1 MEESTGKKTL
11 QVWQC
16 VLLLVIAVFVVL
28 FGIVGLKAKP
38 VVCLVS
44 AGMLVSLLGMAFG
57 VRWADIEEDMKETV
71 KRISVAVLI
80 LLFVGLMVGSWM
92 ISGTVPFMMY
102 YGLKFLPPSIF
113 LVATILLC
121 ALMSIMTGTSWGTMS
136 TIGIAL
142 MGVSTGLGIP
152 LPYTAGCV
160 ITGAIFGDK
169 LSPLSDTTILAPAMS
184 GVDIMD
190 HIKSMLFTTVPS
202 LVVGLIMAFFL
213 GLRFSGGTVD
223 GEQYQ
228 LIMNTLSANF
238 HMNPLLLLPPLVV
251 LFLIFRQKPTLPVF
265 AVGIFLGVI
274 LAVAVQGES
283 LSATLTAL
291 YKGFTGDTGVDIVN
305 SMVQRGG
312 ATSMFD
318 SIGLIIGAA
327 VFGAPLQ
334 TLGITDV
341 LLSAITKFAK
351 NSRILM
357 VLSYLLHMFLFC
369 ITGAY
374 YVTFAVVG
382 PVLGPLYDKYDLH
395 RKNLSRM
402 LEDSGTAFGPLVP
415 WSNVGAFCA
424 TTLGV
429 PVFAYAL
436 YAPITYCSLL
446 FALIYIITGF
456 GVFRRD
462 GTMLLRKKKGDA

>member
-1 MEESTGKKTL
+1 MEDNKTSKKLSVRQSTF
-11 QVWQC
+11 
-16 VLLLVIAVFVVL
+16 LLVLAVFIVL
-28 FGIVGLKAKP
+28 AGIVVLKAKP
-38 VVCLVS
+38 VVCLVA
-44 AGMLVSLLGMAFG
+44 AGMSVSLLGMAFG
-57 VRWADIEEDMKETV
+57 IRWEDIEEDMKETV
-71 KRISVAVLI
+71 KRIAVAVLI

-102 YGLKFLPPSIF
+102 YGLKFLPPSLF
-113 LVATILLC
+113 LVFTVLLC

-136 TIGIAL
+136 TLGIAL
-142 MGVSTGLGIP
+142 MGVSAGLGIP

-184 GVDIMD
+184 GVPIME
-190 HIKSMLFTTVPS
+190 HIKSMLFTTIPS
-202 LVVGLIMAFFL
+202 LLVGIVMAFIL
-213 GLRFSGGTVD
+213 GLQFHSGTVD
-223 GEQYQ
+223 GEQYRI
-228 LIMNTLSANF
+228 IMDTLNQNF
-238 HMNPLLLLPPLVV
+238 NMNPLLLLPPVVV

-265 AVGIFLGVI
+265 AIGIFLGVI
-274 LAVAVQGES
+274 LAVVIQGQS
-283 LSATLTAL
+283 LADTAAAL
-291 YKGFTGDTGVDIVN
+291 YAGFTRDTGVDIVN

-312 ATSMFD
+312 ATSMYD

-334 TLGITDV
+334 TLGITNV
-341 LLSAITKFAK
+341 LLDAITQVAK
-351 NSRILM
+351 TSRLLLL
-357 VLSYLLHMFLFC
+357 LSYLLHMFLYC

-374 YVTFAVVG
+374 YVTFAIVG

-402 LEDSGTAFGPLVP
+402 LEDSGTAFGPLIP

-429 PVFAYAL
+429 PVLAYAP
-436 YAPITYCSLL
+436 YAPITYCSPL

-456 GVFRRD
+456 GIFRRD
-462 GTMLLRKKKGDA
+462 GTMMIRGKKSS

>member
-1 MEESTGKKTL
+1 MEDNKTSKKLSVRQSTF
-11 QVWQC
+11 
-16 VLLLVIAVFVVL
+16 LLVLAVFIVL
-28 FGIVGLKAKP
+28 AGIVVLKAKP
-38 VVCLVS
+38 VVCLVA
-44 AGMLVSLLGMAFG
+44 AGMSVSLLGMAFG
-57 VRWADIEEDMKETV
+57 IRWEDIEEDMKETV
-71 KRISVAVLI
+71 KRIAVAVLI

-102 YGLKFLPPSIF
+102 YGLKFLPPSLF
-113 LVATILLC
+113 LVFTILLC

-136 TIGIAL
+136 TLGIAL
-142 MGVSTGLGIP
+142 MGVSAGLGIP

-184 GVDIMD
+184 GVPIME
-190 HIKSMLFTTVPS
+190 HIKSMLFTTIPS
-202 LVVGLIMAFFL
+202 LLVGIVMAFIL
-213 GLRFSGGTVD
+213 GLQFHSGTVD
-223 GEQYQ
+223 GEQYRI
-228 LIMNTLSANF
+228 IMDTLNQNF
-238 HMNPLLLLPPLVV
+238 NMNPLLLLPPVVV

-265 AVGIFLGVI
+265 AIGIFLGVI
-274 LAVAVQGES
+274 LAVVIQGQS
-283 LSATLTAL
+283 LADTAAAL
-291 YKGFTGDTGVDIVN
+291 YAGFTRDTGVDIVN

-312 ATSMFD
+312 ATSMYD

-334 TLGITDV
+334 TLGITNV
-341 LLSAITKFAK
+341 LLDAITQVAK
-351 NSRILM
+351 TSRLLLL
-357 VLSYLLHMFLFC
+357 LSYLLHMFLYC

-374 YVTFAVVG
+374 YVTFAIVG

-402 LEDSGTAFGPLVP
+402 LEDSGTAFGPLIP

-429 PVFAYAL
+429 PVLAYAP

-456 GVFRRD
+456 GIFRRD
-462 GTMLLRKKKGDA
+462 GTMMIRGKKSS

>member
-1 MEESTGKKTL
+1 MEDNKTSKKLSVAQSTFL
-11 QVWQC
+11 LILSVFI
-16 VLLLVIAVFVVL
+16 VLT
-28 FGIVGLKAKP
+28 GIVVLKAKP
-38 VVCLVS
+38 VVCLVA
-44 AGMLVSLLGMAFG
+44 AGMAVSLLGMAFG
-57 VRWADIEEDMKETV
+57 IRWEDIEEDMKETV
-71 KRISVAVLI
+71 KRIALAVLI

-102 YGLKFLPPSIF
+102 YGLKFLPPSLF
-113 LVATILLC
+113 LVFTILLC

-136 TIGIAL
+136 TLGIAL
-142 MGVSTGLGIP
+142 MGVSAGLGIP

-184 GVDIMD
+184 GVPMMD
-190 HIKSMLFTTVPS
+190 HIKAMLFTTVPS
-202 LVVGLIMAFFL
+202 LLVGLIMAFVL
-213 GLRFSGGTVD
+213 GLQFHSGTVD
-223 GEQYQ
+223 GEQYRI
-228 LIMNTLSANF
+228 IMETLDASF
-238 HMNPLLLLPPLVV
+238 DMNPLLLLPPVVV

-265 AVGIFLGVI
+265 AIGIFLGVV
-274 LAVAVQGES
+274 LAVTVQGQS
-283 LSATLTAL
+283 LADTAAAL
-291 YKGFTGDTGVDIVN
+291 YQGFTRDTGVDIVN

-312 ATSMFD
+312 ATSMYD

-341 LLSAITKFAK
+341 LLNAITKVAK
-351 NSRILM
+351 NSRLLM
-357 VLSYLLHMFLFC
+357 ILSYLLHMFLYC

-374 YVTFAVVG
+374 YVTFAIVG

-402 LEDSGTAFGPLVP
+402 LEDSGTAFGPLIP

-429 PVFAYAL
+429 PVLAYAP

-446 FALIYIITGF
+446 FALIYILTGF
-456 GVFRRD
+456 GIFRRD
-462 GTMLLRKKKGDA
+462 GTMMFQKRSAS

>member
-1 MEESTGKKTL
+1 MEDNKTSKKLSVRQSTF
-11 QVWQC
+11 
-16 VLLLVIAVFVVL
+16 LLVLAVFIVL
-28 FGIVGLKAKP
+28 AGIVVLKAKP
-38 VVCLVS
+38 VVCLVA
-44 AGMLVSLLGMAFG
+44 AGMSVSLLGMAFG
-57 VRWADIEEDMKETV
+57 IRWEDIEEDMKETV
-71 KRISVAVLI
+71 KRIAVAVLI

-102 YGLKFLPPSIF
+102 YGLKFLPPSLF
-113 LVATILLC
+113 LVFTVLLC

-136 TIGIAL
+136 TLGIAL
-142 MGVSTGLGIP
+142 MGVSAGLGIP

-184 GVDIMD
+184 GVPIME
-190 HIKSMLFTTVPS
+190 HIKSMLFTTIPS
-202 LVVGLIMAFFL
+202 LLVGIVMAFIL
-213 GLRFSGGTVD
+213 GLQFHSGTVD
-223 GEQYQ
+223 GEQYRI
-228 LIMNTLSANF
+228 IMDTLNQNF
-238 HMNPLLLLPPLVV
+238 NMNPLLLLPPVVV

-265 AVGIFLGVI
+265 AIGIFLGVI
-274 LAVAVQGES
+274 LAVVIQGQS
-283 LSATLTAL
+283 LADTAAAL
-291 YKGFTGDTGVDIVN
+291 YAGFTRDTGVDIVN

-312 ATSMFD
+312 ATSMYD

-334 TLGITDV
+334 TLGITNV
-341 LLSAITKFAK
+341 LLDAITQVAK
-351 NSRILM
+351 TSRLLLL
-357 VLSYLLHMFLFC
+357 LSYLLHMFLYC

-374 YVTFAVVG
+374 YVTFAIVG

-402 LEDSGTAFGPLVP
+402 LEDSGTAFGPLIP

-429 PVFAYAL
+429 PVLAYAP

-456 GVFRRD
+456 GIFRRD
-462 GTMLLRKKKGDA
+462 GTMMIRGKKSS

>member
-1 MEESTGKKTL
+1 MEDNKTSKKLSVAQSTFL
-11 QVWQC
+11 LILSVFI
-16 VLLLVIAVFVVL
+16 VLT
-28 FGIVGLKAKP
+28 GIVVLKAKP
-38 VVCLVS
+38 VVCLVA
-44 AGMLVSLLGMAFG
+44 AGMAVSLLGMAFG
-57 VRWADIEEDMKETV
+57 IRWEDIEEDMKETV
-71 KRISVAVLI
+71 KRIALAVLI

-102 YGLKFLPPSIF
+102 YGLKFLPPSLF
-113 LVATILLC
+113 LVFTILLC

-136 TIGIAL
+136 TLGIAL
-142 MGVSTGLGIP
+142 MGVSAGLGIP

-184 GVDIMD
+184 GVPMMD
-190 HIKSMLFTTVPS
+190 HIKAMLFTTVPS
-202 LVVGLIMAFFL
+202 LLVGLIMAFVL
-213 GLRFSGGTVD
+213 GLQFHSGTVD
-223 GEQYQ
+223 GEQYRI
-228 LIMNTLSANF
+228 IMETLDASF
-238 HMNPLLLLPPLVV
+238 DMNPLLLLPPVVV

-265 AVGIFLGVI
+265 AIGIFLGVV
-274 LAVAVQGES
+274 LAVTVQGQS
-283 LSATLTAL
+283 LADTAAAL
-291 YKGFTGDTGVDIVN
+291 YQGFTRDTGVDIVN

-312 ATSMFD
+312 ATSMYD

-341 LLSAITKFAK
+341 LLNAITKVAK
-351 NSRILM
+351 NSRLLM
-357 VLSYLLHMFLFC
+357 ILSYLLHMFLYC

-374 YVTFAVVG
+374 YVTFAIVG

-402 LEDSGTAFGPLVP
+402 LEDSGTAFGPLIP

-429 PVFAYAL
+429 PVLAYAP

-446 FALIYIITGF
+446 FALIYILTGF
-456 GVFRRD
+456 GIFRRD
-462 GTMLLRKKKGDA
+462 GTMMLQKRSAS

>member
-1 MEESTGKKTL
+1 MEDNKTSKKLSVAQSTFL
-11 QVWQC
+11 LILSVFI
-16 VLLLVIAVFVVL
+16 VLT
-28 FGIVGLKAKP
+28 GIVVLKAKP
-38 VVCLVS
+38 VVCLVA
-44 AGMLVSLLGMAFG
+44 AGMAVSLLGMAFG
-57 VRWADIEEDMKETV
+57 IRWEDIEEDMKETV
-71 KRISVAVLI
+71 KRIALAVLI

-102 YGLKFLPPSIF
+102 YGLKFLPPSLF
-113 LVATILLC
+113 LVFTILLC

-136 TIGIAL
+136 TLGIAL
-142 MGVSTGLGIP
+142 MGVSAGLGIP

-184 GVDIMD
+184 GVPMMD
-190 HIKSMLFTTVPS
+190 HIKAMLFTTVPS
-202 LVVGLIMAFFL
+202 LLVGLIMAFVL
-213 GLRFSGGTVD
+213 GLQFHSGTVD
-223 GEQYQ
+223 GEQYRI
-228 LIMNTLSANF
+228 IMETLDASFN
-238 HMNPLLLLPPLVV
+238 MNPLLLLPPVVV

-265 AVGIFLGVI
+265 AIGIFLGVV
-274 LAVAVQGES
+274 LAVTVQGQS
-283 LSATLTAL
+283 LADTAAAL
-291 YKGFTGDTGVDIVN
+291 YQGFTRDTGVDIVN

-312 ATSMFD
+312 ATSMYD

-341 LLSAITKFAK
+341 LLNAITKVAK
-351 NSRILM
+351 NSRLLM
-357 VLSYLLHMFLFC
+357 ILSYLLHMFLYC

-374 YVTFAVVG
+374 YVTFAIVG

-402 LEDSGTAFGPLVP
+402 LEDSGTAFGPLIP

-429 PVFAYAL
+429 PVLAYAP

-446 FALIYIITGF
+446 FALIYILTGF
-456 GVFRRD
+456 GIFRRD
-462 GTMLLRKKKGDA
+462 GTMMFQKRSAS

>member
-1 MEESTGKKTL
+1 MFI
-11 QVWQC
+11 
-16 VLLLVIAVFVVL
+16 VLT
-28 FGIVGLKAKP
+28 GIVVLKAKP
-38 VVCLVS
+38 VVCLVA
-44 AGMLVSLLGMAFG
+44 AGMAVSLLGMAFG
-57 VRWADIEEDMKETV
+57 IRWEDIEEDMKETV
-71 KRISVAVLI
+71 KRIALAVLI

-102 YGLKFLPPSIF
+102 YGLKFLPPSLF
-113 LVATILLC
+113 LVFTILLC

-136 TIGIAL
+136 TLGIAL
-142 MGVSTGLGIP
+142 MGVSAGLGIP

-184 GVDIMD
+184 GVPMMD
-190 HIKSMLFTTVPS
+190 HIKAMLFTTVPS
-202 LVVGLIMAFFL
+202 LLVGLIMAFVL
-213 GLRFSGGTVD
+213 GLQFHSGTVD
-223 GEQYQ
+223 GEQYRI
-228 LIMNTLSANF
+228 IMETLDASF
-238 HMNPLLLLPPLVV
+238 DMNPLLLLPPVVV

-265 AVGIFLGVI
+265 AIGIFLGVV
-274 LAVAVQGES
+274 LAVTVQGQS
-283 LSATLTAL
+283 LADTAAAL
-291 YKGFTGDTGVDIVN
+291 YQGFTRDTGVDIVN

-312 ATSMFD
+312 ATSMYD

-341 LLSAITKFAK
+341 LLNAITKVAK
-351 NSRILM
+351 NSRLLM
-357 VLSYLLHMFLFC
+357 ILSYLLHMFLYC

-374 YVTFAVVG
+374 YVTFAIVG

-402 LEDSGTAFGPLVP
+402 LEDSGTAFGPLIP

-429 PVFAYAL
+429 PVLAYAP

-446 FALIYIITGF
+446 FALIYILTGF
-456 GVFRRD
+456 GIFRRD
-462 GTMLLRKKKGDA
+462 GTMMFQKRSAS

>member
-1 MEESTGKKTL
+1 MKQTEEKKQLSVQQSTF
-11 QVWQC
+11 
-16 VLLLVIAVFVVL
+16 LLVLSVAIVL
-28 FGIVGLKAKP
+28 IGIVALKAKP

-57 VRWADIEEDMKETV
+57 VRWEDIEEDMKETV
-71 KRISVAVLI
+71 KRIAVAVLI

-92 ISGTVPFMMY
+92 VSGTVPFLMY
-102 YGLKFLPPSIF
+102 YGLKFLPPSLF
-113 LVATILLC
+113 LVFTILLC

-136 TIGIAL
+136 TLGIAL
-142 MGVSTGLGIP
+142 MGVSAGLGIP

-184 GVDIMD
+184 GADMID
-190 HIKSMLFTTVPS
+190 HIKCMLFTTVPS
-202 LVVGLIMAFFL
+202 LLVGLVMAFIL
-213 GLRFSGGTVD
+213 GLQFHGGTVD
-223 GEQYQ
+223 GEQYS
-228 LIMNTLSANF
+228 LIMETLSSNF
-238 HMNPLLLLPPLVV
+238 RMNPLLLLPPVVV
-251 LFLIFRQKPTLPVF
+251 LVLIFMQKPTLPVF
-265 AVGIFLGVI
+265 AIGIFLGVI
-274 LAVAVQGES
+274 LAVAVQGET
-283 LSATLTAL
+283 LGDTLTAL
-291 YKGFTGDTGVDIVN
+291 YQGYTSDTGVEIVN

-312 ATSMFD
+312 ATSMYD

-334 TLGITDV
+334 TLGITKI
-341 LLSAITKFAK
+341 LLDAITKAAK
-351 NSRILM
+351 TTRSLM
-357 VLSYLLHMFLFC
+357 ILSYLLHMFLYC

-374 YVTFAVVG
+374 YVTFAIVG

-402 LEDSGTAFGPLVP
+402 LEDSGTAFGPLIP

-429 PVFAYAL
+429 PVMAYAPF
-436 YAPITYCSLL
+436 APITYCSLL

-456 GVFRRD
+456 AVFRRD
-462 GTMLLRKKKGDA
+462 GTMLIRPKKAS